1 MTLQYG
7 KAFRRD
13 YKVICKRKRDIDK
26 LEKHLEILLKI
37 DAGHNLKGKLTGKR
51 KCHMG
56 FDWVLVYE
64 VVGDAI
70 KLLRTGTHR
79 SFKLKAISP

>member
-1 MTLQYG
+1 MTLSYA

-13 YKVICKRKRDIDK
+13 CKVISKRRWNIRKLKSRIRELDK
-26 LEKHLEILLKI
+26 ECDWHT
-37 DAGHNLKGKLTGKR
+37 LKGKFAGKR
-51 KCHMG
+51 ECHIG

-70 KLLRTGTHR
+70 KLLRTGTHEDV
-79 SFKLKAISP
+79 LGV

>member
-1 MTLQYG
+1 MTISYT
-7 KAFRRD
+7 KSFRRD
-13 YKVICKRKRDIDK
+13 CKVICKRKWDIK
-26 LEKHLEILLKI
+26 ELEKHLEILMKI

-51 KCHMG
+51 ERHIG

-70 KLLRTGTHR
+70 KLLRTGTHTEV
-79 SFKLKAISP
+79 LN

>member
-1 MTLQYG
+1 MTISYT
-7 KAFRRD
+7 KSFHRD
-13 YKVICKRKRDIDK
+13 CKVICKRKWDIK
-26 LEKHLEILLKI
+26 ELEKHLEILMKI

-51 KCHMG
+51 ECHIG

-70 KLLRTGTHR
+70 KLLRTGTHAEV
-79 SFKLKAISP
+79 LDC

>member
-1 MTLQYG
+1 MKLSYA

-13 YKVICKRKRDIDK
+13 CKVISKRRWNTRKLKSRIGELDK
-26 LEKHLEILLKI
+26 ECDCHM
-37 DAGHNLKGKLTGKR
+37 LKGKFAGKR
-51 KCHMG
+51 ECHIS

-70 KLLRTGTHR
+70 KLLRTGTHEEV
-79 SFKLKAISP
+79 LGV